1 MAPLGRR
8 FDTSYPRPV
17 PAPTAAEPLRFG
29 TAAGRWALFG
39 TVLGSSMTMLDATV
53 VNIALP
59 RLGRDL
65 HADFAG
71 LQWVVN
77 GYTLALASLILLGG
91 SLGDRLGRRRLFTV
105 GAVWFTSASLLCA
118 IAPTVEVLVAARA
131 LQGIGG
137 AMLAPGSLAILQSSF
152 HTKDRAQAIGAWA
165 GLGGVT
171 TAVGPFLGGWLV
183 TAASWRWIFLLNLP
197 LGVMVVLVA
206 LTRLPETKDP
216 GATGRLDFA
225 GAVLGAGGLAA
236 STWGLIQQDGRAG
249 AAGVALLGAFVAVE
263 RRSAHP
269 MMPLGIFRSRQFSA
283 TNAVTLSVYGA
294 LAGSLFMVGLVL
306 QEALGYEPLEA
317 GIATLPIT
325 LTMLTFSARAGAL
338 ARRIGPGIPMT
349 VGPAVMSVGLLLL
362 TRVQPGAI
370 YLTSVLPALVV
381 LAGGLATTVAPLT
394 ATALA
399 SVDEHQAGVAS
410 GINNAV
416 ARTGGLLAV
425 AVIPIVAGFRAGS
438 QVAPATLVTGFHR
451 VVIAAA
457 VAMAVAAV
465 TAWAL
470 IRSDVLANDTD
481 SAAPSDDPAPRPQML
496 DDVAADTNRNPM
508 RG

>member
-1 MAPLGRR
+1 
-8 FDTSYPRPV
+8 V

-59 RLGRDL
+59 RLGREL

-105 GAVWFTSASLLCA
+105 GAVWFTAASLLCA
-118 IAPTVEVLVAARA
+118 IAPTVEALVAARV
-131 LQGIGG
+131 LQGVGG

-152 HTKDRAQAIGAWA
+152 HPHDRAQAIGAWA

-171 TAVGPFLGGWLV
+171 TAIGPFLGGWLV

-197 LGVMVVLVA
+197 LGAMVVFVA
-206 LTRLPETKDP
+206 LTRVPETKDP
-216 GATGRLDFA
+216 DATGRLDFVGALLGAAGLA
-225 GAVLGAGGLAA
+225 GA
-236 STWGLIQQDGRAG
+236 TWGLIQQDWRAG
-249 AAGVALLGAFVAVE
+249 AVGLALLGAFVAVE
-263 RRSAHP
+263 RRRAHP
-269 MMPLGIFRSRQFSA
+269 MMPLAIFRSRQFSA
-283 TNAVTLSVYGA
+283 TNAVTVAVYGA
-294 LAGSLFMVGLVL
+294 LAASLFMVGLVL

-317 GIATLPIT
+317 GVATLPIT
-325 LTMLTFSARAGAL
+325 LVMLTFSARAGAL
-338 ARRIGPGIPMT
+338 ARRIGPRIPMA
-349 VGPAVMSVGLLLL
+349 VGPAVMSLGLLLL
-362 TRVQPGAI
+362 TRVNPGAT
-370 YLTSVLPALVV
+370 YATSTLPALVV
-381 LAGGLATTVAPLT
+381 LAAGLATTVAPLT

-410 GINNAV
+410 GVNNAV

-438 QVAPATLVTGFHR
+438 QVPPAVLVTGFHR
-451 VVIAAA
+451 VAVAAA
-457 VAMAVAAV
+457 VSMAVAAAL
-465 TAWAL
+465 AWVF
-470 IRSDVLANDTD
+470 ISSDVLSSEDAL
-481 SAAPSDDPAPRPQML
+481 PR
-496 DDVAADTNRNPM
+496 
-508 RG
+508 